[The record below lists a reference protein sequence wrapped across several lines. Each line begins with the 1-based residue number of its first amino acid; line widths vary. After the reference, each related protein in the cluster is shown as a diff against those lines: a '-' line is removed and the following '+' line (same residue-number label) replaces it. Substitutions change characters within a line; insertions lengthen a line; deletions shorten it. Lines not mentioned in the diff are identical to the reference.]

1 MVESNGVMHLKTRR
15 AFTIVEL
22 LVVVGII
29 VVLVGL
35 LVVAVSSASKAAQAA
50 STRSMMGALSRALTQ
65 FKSDIGYFPPVL
77 GFPTTGASQTGS
89 VGYLRDLIIPPY
101 FPPPQPPSVPPPLT
115 VPQVAQVQQYYS
127 MTSMVEYLIGPG
139 GKNED
144 GYGAVGTLAQWPTDP
159 TDPIRIAAL
168 KESPAA
174 GIRSPLKDGVWGAYS
189 NPKLNEAN
197 QDLASGALGNF
208 SRRNLPK
215 PIQPNLQANHFFEL
229 DGTPNTFYTLRPVQK
244 NNVSGR
250 MLGPYLELKDG
261 SLLGAIVGTDSVTG
275 QPIVARAGDNNW
287 NPTAPKVLLDYYG
300 QPIRFYRKGY
310 ANGDPKRVGG
320 KEVGGGLGTGVGW
333 DLSDIFV
340 LRPQSFLPNTEIDGL
355 ADGNG
360 DTTTSRSLQMAD
372 FALFSSGPDQRADF
386 TVRRDVTLFNEDNI
400 VEVGNE

>member
-1 MVESNGVMHLKTRR
+1 MAARR
-15 AFTIVEL
+15 AFTIIEL
-22 LVVVGII
+22 LTVVGII

-50 STRSMMGALSRALTQ
+50 STRSMMGAVSRGLTQ
-65 FKSDIGYFPPVL
+65 FKTDMGYLPPVL

-89 VGYLRDLIIPPY
+89 VGYLRDLVLPPI
-101 FPPPQPPSVPPPLT
+101 LT
-115 VPQVAQVQQYYS
+115 VAPTPLQVTQIQNYYS
-127 MTSMVEYLIGPG
+127 MTAMVEYLIGPG

-144 GYGAVGTLAQWPTDP
+144 GYGAIGTLAQWPTDP

-189 NPKLNEAN
+189 NPKLNEFN
-197 QDLASGALGNF
+197 GDQASGALGNF

-215 PIQPNLQANHFFEL
+215 PIQIPPDIQANHFFGL
-229 DGTPNTFYTLRPVQK
+229 DGTLNTFYTIRPVQK

-250 MLGPYLELKDG
+250 VLGPYLELKDG

-300 QPIRFYRKGY
+300 QPMRFYRKGY
-310 ANGDPKRVGG
+310 VNGDPKRIGG
-320 KEVGGGLGTGVGW
+320 KKVGSGTGSDVGW

-340 LRPQSFLPNTEIDGL
+340 LRPQRFDPNTEIDGL
-355 ADGNG
+355 ADALG
-360 DTTTSRSLQMAD
+360 DTASSRSLQMAD

-386 TVRRDVTLFNEDNI
+386 TVRRDATLFNEDNI
-400 VEVGNE
+400 VEVGN

>member
-1 MVESNGVMHLKTRR
+1 MKTRR
-15 AFTIVEL
+15 AFTIIEL
-22 LVVVGII
+22 LTVVGII

-35 LVVAVSSASKAAQAA
+35 LVVAVSSASKVAQAA
-50 STRSMMGALSRALTQ
+50 STRSMMGAVSRALTQ
-65 FKSDIGYFPPVL
+65 FKTDMGYLPPVL

-89 VGYLRDLIIPPY
+89 VGYLRDLVLPPY
-101 FPPPQPPSVPPPLT
+101 FPPPPPPLLPPTLT
-115 VPQVAQVQQYYS
+115 VPQVAQIQQYYS

-139 GKNED
+139 GKDED
-144 GYGAVGTLAQWPTDP
+144 GYGAVGTVSLWTDP
-159 TDPIRIAAL
+159 AVKIAAL

-189 NPKLNEAN
+189 NPN
-197 QDLASGALGNF
+197 QMPGPLGNF
-208 SRRNLPK
+208 SRRNLPSLLSQGMNVN
-215 PIQPNLQANHFFEL
+215 ISTVA
-229 DGTPNTFYTLRPVQK
+229 
-244 NNVSGR
+244 NVSGR
-250 MLGPYLELKDG
+250 VLGPYLELKDG

>member
-1 MVESNGVMHLKTRR
+1 MKTRR
-15 AFTIVEL
+15 AFTIIEL
-22 LVVVGII
+22 LTVVGII

-35 LVVAVSSASKAAQAA
+35 LVVAVSSASKVAQAA
-50 STRSMMGALSRALTQ
+50 STRSMMGAVSRALTQ
-65 FKSDIGYFPPVL
+65 FKTDMGYLPPVL
-77 GFPTTGASQTGS
+77 GSPTTGASTGFP
-89 VGYLRDLIIPPY
+89 GYLRDLVLPPNLTGG
-101 FPPPQPPSVPPPLT
+101 PTPL
-115 VPQVAQVQQYYS
+115 QVTQIQNYYS

-144 GYGAVGTLAQWPTDP
+144 GYGAVGTVSLWTDP
-159 TDPIRIAAL
+159 AVKIAAL

-189 NPKLNEAN
+189 NPN
-197 QDLASGALGNF
+197 QVAGPLGNF
-208 SRRNLPK
+208 SRRNLPSLL
-215 PIQPNLQANHFFEL
+215 LQGMNVNISTVA
-229 DGTPNTFYTLRPVQK
+229 
-244 NNVSGR
+244 NVSGR
-250 MLGPYLELKDG
+250 VLGPYLELKDG

>member
-1 MVESNGVMHLKTRR
+1 MIKRR
-15 AFTIVEL
+15 AFTIIEL
-22 LVVVGII
+22 LTVVGII

-35 LVVAVSSASKAAQAA
+35 LVVAVSSATKASQAA
-50 STRSMMGALSRALTQ
+50 STRSMMGAVSRALTQ
-65 FKSDIGYFPPVL
+65 FKTDLGYFPPVL
-77 GFPTTGASQTGS
+77 GFTTNGASQPGT
-89 VGYLRDLIIPPY
+89 VGYLRDL
-101 FPPPQPPSVPPPLT
+101 VLPLELERLPT
-115 VPQVAQVQQYYS
+115 PLQTAQIQQYYS

-144 GYGAVGTLAQWPTDP
+144 GYGAIGQWNDP
-159 TDPIRIAAL
+159 GVIDEVKNAAV

-189 NPKLNEAN
+189 NPRINELNGDQAF
-197 QDLASGALGNF
+197 GALGNF

-215 PIQPNLQANHFFEL
+215 PIAPNLQANYFYEP
-229 DGTPNTFYTLRPVQK
+229 DGTLNLFYTYRLVQK

-250 MLGPYLELKDG
+250 VLGPYLELKDG
-261 SLLGAIVGTDSVTG
+261 SLLGAIVGTDSETG

-287 NPTAPKVLLDYYG
+287 NPAAPKVLLDYYG

-310 ANGDPKRVGG
+310 ANGDPKQIKG
-320 KEVGGGLGTGVGW
+320 KIVDLTIPPPDNVKGW

-340 LRPQSFLPNTEIDGL
+340 LRPQRFLPNTEIDGL

-360 DTTTSRSLQMAD
+360 DRTTSRSLQMAD

-386 TVRRDVTLFNEDNI
+386 TVRRDATLFNEDNV
-400 VEVGNE
+400 VEVGN

>member
-1 MVESNGVMHLKTRR
+1 MKTRR
-15 AFTIVEL
+15 AFTIIEL
-22 LVVVGII
+22 LTVVGII

-35 LVVAVSSASKAAQAA
+35 LVVAVSSASKVAQGA
-50 STRSMMGALSRALTQ
+50 STRSMMGAVSRALTQ
-65 FKSDIGYFPPVL
+65 FKTDMGYLPPVL
-77 GFPTTGASQTGS
+77 GSPTTGASTGFP
-89 VGYLRDLIIPPY
+89 GYLRDLVLPPIL
-101 FPPPQPPSVPPPLT
+101 PDAPTPS
-115 VPQVAQVQQYYS
+115 QVTQIQNYYS

-144 GYGAVGTLAQWPTDP
+144 GYGAVGTVSLWTDP
-159 TDPIRIAAL
+159 AVKIAAL

-189 NPKLNEAN
+189 NPN
-197 QDLASGALGNF
+197 QMPGPLGNF
-208 SRRNLPK
+208 SRRNLPSLLSLGMNVN
-215 PIQPNLQANHFFEL
+215 ISTVA
-229 DGTPNTFYTLRPVQK
+229 
-244 NNVSGR
+244 NVSGR
-250 MLGPYLELKDG
+250 VLGPYLELKDG

-287 NPTAPKVLLDYYG
+287 NQDAPKVLLDYYG

-310 ANGDPKRVGG
+310 ANGDPKRIGGKQVGG
-320 KEVGGGLGTGVGW
+320 GSGLGTGVGW

-340 LRPQSFLPNTEIDGL
+340 LRPQRFDPNTEIDGI

-386 TVRRDVTLFNEDNI
+386 TVRRDATLFNEDNI
-400 VEVGNE
+400 VEVGN

>member
-89 VGYLRDLIIPPY
+89 VGYLRDLVLPPTLPGIPS
-101 FPPPQPPSVPPPLT
+101 PQPTPL
-115 VPQVAQVQQYYS
+115 QVTQIQNYYS

-144 GYGAVGTLAQWPTDP
+144 GYGAVGTVSQWTDSAVK
-159 TDPIRIAAL
+159 IAAL
-168 KESPAA
+168 KDSPAA
-174 GIRSPLKDGVWGAYS
+174 GIRSPLNDGVWGAYS
-189 NPKLNEAN
+189 NPKLNEFN
-197 QDLASGALGNF
+197 GDQASGALGNF

-215 PIQPNLQANHFFEL
+215 PIQIPPDIQANHFFGL
-229 DGTPNTFYTLRPVQK
+229 NGTLNSFYNARAVQK

-250 MLGPYLELKDG
+250 VLGPYLELKDG

>member
-1 MVESNGVMHLKTRR
+1 
-15 AFTIVEL
+15 
-22 LVVVGII
+22 VGII

-144 GYGAVGTLAQWPTDP
+144 GYGAVGQWTASGVSPAVQN
-159 TDPIRIAAL
+159 AAA

-197 QDLASGALGNF
+197 QDLASGAPGNF
-208 SRRNLPK
+208 SRRNLPR
-215 PIQPNLQANHFFEL
+215 PVELNLQANHFVEL
-229 DGTPNTFYTLRPVQK
+229 DGTTLNTFYTLRPVQK

-250 MLGPYLELKDG
+250 VLGPYLELKDG

-300 QPIRFYRKGY
+300 QPMRFYRKGY
-310 ANGDPKRVGG
+310 VNGDPKRIGG
-320 KEVGGGLGTGVGW
+320 KKVGSGTGSDVGW

-340 LRPQSFLPNTEIDGL
+340 LRPQRFDPNTEIDGL
-355 ADGNG
+355 ADALG
-360 DTTTSRSLQMAD
+360 DTASSRSLQMAD

-386 TVRRDVTLFNEDNI
+386 TVRRDATLFNEDNI
-400 VEVGNE
+400 VEVGN